1 MFGWELATAPPR
13 NVRIAGFAAW
23 GRGGKPKAGQSSG
36 EDPKAKPFFCDNSA
50 NKNVI
55 DWISG
60 QLSARACFVPGL
72 YVSLLLRPSTPPRA
86 TPSTALHPCPMPIH
100 GAVSVSHADPWRC
113 IRAPYRSMALPRSR
127 PEGSKQ
133 KIGLFCNFLRLG
145 IVTDPCN
152 RRLGRKSAG
161 GLLQSGCFRLC
172 GGRGESLI
180 AKKLQKRSDFCFCGR
195 WIAAAGQIS
204 QRADH
209 CGGADCA
216 KSWFSVGRI
225 RPHPFCCA
233 FCLRRCYSLCNGMRA
248 FFGWLQRCGVDCMW
262 GFRCA

>member
-60 QLSARACFVPGL
+60 QLSARACFVPRL
-72 YVSLLLRPSTPPRA
+72 YVSLLLRPSTPHVIP
-86 TPSTALHPCPMPIH
+86 TTVPYPCPTPIH
-100 GAVSVSHADPWRC
+100 GVVSVFHADPCRC
-113 IRAPYRSMALPRSR
+113 HEAVPRVQNRKSAC
-127 PEGSKQ
+127 SAT
-133 KIGLFCNFLRLG
+133 FLRLG

-204 QRADH
+204 QRADR
-209 CGGADCA
+209 CGGADVA
-216 KSWFSVGRI
+216 KGGSPQRGR
-225 RPHPFCCA
+225 
-233 FCLRRCYSLCNGMRA
+233 LRKELVQRGGAYPPTSILLCFLLATM
-248 FFGWLQRCGVDCMW
+248 LQFV
-262 GFRCA
+262 

>member
-13 NVRIAGFAAW
+13 NVRIVGFAAW

-50 NKNVI
+50 NKNVT

-60 QLSARACFVPGL
+60 QLSVRACFL
-72 YVSLLLRPSTPPRA
+72 SRLHVSPLLRLSTPPRVIL
-86 TPSTALHPCPMPIH
+86 TT
-100 GAVSVSHADPWRC
+100 
-113 IRAPYRSMALPRSR
+113 APYSCPTPICGAASVFHTDPCRCHEAVPRVQNRKSAC
-127 PEGSKQ
+127 SAT
-133 KIGLFCNFLRLG
+133 FLRLG
-145 IVTDPCN
+145 IATDPCN
-152 RRLGRKSAG
+152 RRLDRKSAG

-195 WIAAAGQIS
+195 WIAAAGRYRKGRIVAAGQIA
-204 QRADH
+204 QRVGSA
-209 CGGADCA
+209 
-216 KSWFSVGRI
+216 WGRI

>member
-1 MFGWELATAPPR
+1 MLSVQAARFAASSPFNPPRVIPTTAP
-13 NVRIAGFAAW
+13 
-23 GRGGKPKAGQSSG
+23 
-36 EDPKAKPFFCDNSA
+36 
-50 NKNVI
+50 
-55 DWISG
+55 
-60 QLSARACFVPGL
+60 
-72 YVSLLLRPSTPPRA
+72 Y
-86 TPSTALHPCPMPIH
+86 PCPTSIH
-100 GAVSVSHADPWRC
+100 GAVSVSHADLWRC
-113 IRAPYRSMALPRSR
+113 IRAPYRSMALPRSC

-204 QRADH
+204 QRAD
-209 CGGADCA
+209 
-216 KSWFSVGRI
+216 
-225 RPHPFCCA
+225 
-233 FCLRRCYSLCNGMRA
+233 
-248 FFGWLQRCGVDCMW
+248 RCGVGDVTKGGSPQRGRLRKELAQRGGAYPPTSILLCFLLATMLQ
-262 GFRCA
+262 FV